1 MAINLAPVTLPDFG
15 PVTADQP
22 QIPAETYAAR
32 ADTALKAAGTD
43 WLVVYADRE
52 HFGNIMF
59 LSGFEPRFEEALLL
73 LGPKGKRV
81 VITGNESESYTVLAG
96 LPGVEVLRAQS
107 FSLMGQDR
115 TQNPRLVDR
124 LKDAGIGKG
133 QSIGL
138 VGWK

>member
-22 QIPAETYAAR
+22 RIPAETYAAR

-81 VITGNESESYTVLAG
+81 IITGNESESYTVLAG
-96 LPGVEVLRAQS
+96 LPGIEVLRAQS

-124 LKDAGIGKG
+124 LKDAG
-133 QSIGL
+133 
-138 VGWK
+138 